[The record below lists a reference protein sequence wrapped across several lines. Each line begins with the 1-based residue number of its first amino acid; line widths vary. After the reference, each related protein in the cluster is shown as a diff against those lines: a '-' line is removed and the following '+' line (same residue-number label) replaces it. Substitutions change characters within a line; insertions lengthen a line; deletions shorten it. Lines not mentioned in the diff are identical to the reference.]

1 MKLLCKPADER
12 YAGAQALKVDVEAC
26 LRRWDPRAGTVSWD
40 LGALA
45 EAERLD
51 DGASPTQRTLDR
63 LSPAARR
70 AVALG
75 ACIGHE
81 LDAATLS
88 QLAEQPQAEVNALL
102 REAESAGILTPQRD
116 DAAPEPLDHDAL
128 RLRFLHDGVHQAAY
142 AALPDAERR
151 AVHLRLGRMAEARS
165 QGQRSDEALFEAAQ
179 HLNLGATLI
188 VEPRERAELAAMNLT
203 AGRKAK
209 ERGAPPAAADFFEAG
224 ISALPD
230 GCFKEDHELAFSL
243 HAEAAECAYLAGQIE
258 RAEALLEV
266 LAAEAR
272 SDLERARAHELRI
285 AVHTTRGQLE
295 EALALGKTALAL
307 LGVPLPEDGAAARK
321 AAADAEIAAARTA
334 LGARRLRD
342 LLDEPETSDARTR
355 AALRLLMSLTLPA
368 ALVSPPL
375 FAFIAARQVNL
386 SLERGHGGVSA
397 YGYMAYAWVA
407 ARAFR
412 RYDEAYELGE
422 LALEMGDRSGQHELS
437 CRLRLLLGA
446 HVSPFAKHLLSSL
459 DLFKEAHEAGIRAG
473 DLTYVAQACVHTA
486 LVRFGLGDECEA
498 VRDEVDG
505 FLALARGAREELAVA
520 ALTSARR
527 ALDELMDPSRGGIS
541 RAPDSR
547 AFHDAAQEE
556 RMAAPSYSAVALI
569 HCALRQQL
577 CFLLEDYEGALRMGS
592 LAEAKV
598 QGGVGDHLATEVF
611 FYTCLTQ
618 LSPALSRGR
627 QLSAVSLASY
637 RDRLSAWADQC
648 PDNYRHKHLL
658 VRAES
663 ARAAGEELAAMKLYD
678 QAIEAAKVNGFVR
691 DEALASE
698 LCAKFHLA
706 SGRERIAHV
715 YMMDAHEGYAR
726 WGATA
731 KVRQLSRKYPHLVAR
746 MGILGQPSRPA
757 EGSIPPSV
765 ERGGAL
771 DAMAVLRASRALS
784 GELVLERLFERL
796 LRVLSEST
804 GARRAVLLLA
814 RDGALTVEAE
824 RTSDPEVI
832 RVGPSTPL
840 EAAAGLAASVVQH
853 VAETQQPVVLGSAA
867 TDERFAEDLYVIEAG
882 GRSILCLAMT
892 HQGRLAGV
900 IYMENDATAG
910 YFRAGQVELCG
921 LLASHAAV
929 AVHNA
934 LRYREAQSAS
944 NELRRANEALAAE
957 VERLTEELRQA
968 GGREGQST

>member
-12 YAGAQALKVDVEAC
+12 YPGAQALKVDVEAC
-26 LRRWDPRAGTVSWD
+26 LQRWDARAGAASWD
-40 LGALA
+40 LGPLT
-45 EAERLD
+45 EAQRLD
-51 DGASPTQRTLDR
+51 DGASSTQRTLDR

-88 QLAEQPQAEVNALL
+88 QIAEQPQAEVNALL

-116 DAAPEPLDHDAL
+116 EGAPDPLDDDAL

-165 QGQRSDEALFEAAQ
+165 QRQRSDEALFEAAQ

-188 VEPRERAELAAMNLT
+188 IEPRERAELAAMNLT

-230 GCFKEDHELAFSL
+230 GCFKEDHDLAFSL
-243 HAEAAECAYLAGQIE
+243 HAEAAECAYVGGQIE

-285 AVHTTRGQLE
+285 AVYTTRGQIE

-321 AAADAEIAAARTA
+321 AAADAELAAARTA

-422 LALEMGDRSGQHELS
+422 LALEMGERSGQHELS

-459 DLFKEAHEAGIRAG
+459 DLFKEAHEAGLRAG

-505 FLALARGAREELAVA
+505 SLALARGAREELAVA

-556 RMAAPSYSAVALI
+556 RLATPSYSAVALV

-592 LAEAKV
+592 LAEAKM

-637 RDRLSAWADQC
+637 RDRLSAWAEQC

-757 EGSIPPSV
+757 ESIPPSV

-824 RTSDPEVI
+824 RTSDPEVV

-840 EAAAGLAASVVQH
+840 DAAAGLAASVVQH

-867 TDERFAEDLYVIEAG
+867 TDERFAEDPYVLEAG

-929 AVHNA
+929 AVRNA
-934 LRYREAQSAS
+934 LRYREAQNAS
-944 NELRRANEALAAE
+944 SELRRANEALAAE

-968 GGREGQST
+968 GDREG

>member
-1 MKLLCKPADER
+1 M
-12 YAGAQALKVDVEAC
+12 
-26 LRRWDPRAGTVSWD
+26 
-40 LGALA
+40 
-45 EAERLD
+45 
-51 DGASPTQRTLDR
+51 
-63 LSPAARR
+63 
-70 AVALG
+70 
-75 ACIGHE
+75 
-81 LDAATLS
+81 
-88 QLAEQPQAEVNALL
+88 
-102 REAESAGILTPQRD
+102 
-116 DAAPEPLDHDAL
+116 

-165 QGQRSDEALFEAAQ
+165 QRQRSDEALFEAAQ

-188 VEPRERAELAAMNLT
+188 IEPRERAELAAMNLT

-224 ISALPD
+224 ISALPE
-230 GCFKEDHELAFSL
+230 GCFKEDHDLAFSL
-243 HAEAAECAYLAGQIE
+243 HAEAAECAYVGGQIE

-285 AVHTTRGQLE
+285 AVYTTRGQIE

-321 AAADAEIAAARTA
+321 AAADAELAAARTA

-422 LALEMGDRSGQHELS
+422 LALEMGERSGQHELS

-459 DLFKEAHEAGIRAG
+459 DLFKEAHEAGLRAG

-505 FLALARGAREELAVA
+505 SLALARGAREELAVA

-556 RMAAPSYSAVALI
+556 RLATPSYSAVALV

-592 LAEAKV
+592 LAEAKM

-637 RDRLSAWADQC
+637 RDRLSAWAEQC

-757 EGSIPPSV
+757 ESIPPSV

-824 RTSDPEVI
+824 RTSDPEVV

-840 EAAAGLAASVVQH
+840 DAAAGLAASVVQH

-867 TDERFAEDLYVIEAG
+867 TDERFAEDPYVLEAG

-934 LRYREAQSAS
+934 LRYREAQNAS
-944 NELRRANEALAAE
+944 SELRRANEALAAE

-968 GGREGQST
+968 GDREG

>member
-1 MKLLCKPADER
+1 MKLLCKPADGR
-12 YAGAQALKVDVEAC
+12 FPGAQALKVDVEAC
-26 LRRWDPRAGTVSWD
+26 LR
-40 LGALA
+40 
-45 EAERLD
+45 
-51 DGASPTQRTLDR
+51 
-63 LSPAARR
+63 
-70 AVALG
+70 
-75 ACIGHE
+75 
-81 LDAATLS
+81 
-88 QLAEQPQAEVNALL
+88 
-102 REAESAGILTPQRD
+102 
-116 DAAPEPLDHDAL
+116 
-128 RLRFLHDGVHQAAY
+128 
-142 AALPDAERR
+142 
-151 AVHLRLGRMAEARS
+151 
-165 QGQRSDEALFEAAQ
+165 SDEALFEVAQ
-179 HLNLGATLI
+179 HLNLGAPLLG
-188 VEPRERAELAAMNLT
+188 EPHERAELAAMNLT
-203 AGRKAK
+203 AGRKAR

-230 GCFKEDHELAFSL
+230 GSFKADHELAFSL
-243 HAEAAECAYLAGQIE
+243 HAEAAECAYRGGQIE

-272 SDLERARAHELRI
+272 SDLERARAYELRI
-285 AVHTTRGQLE
+285 AVLTTQGRLE
-295 EALALGKTALAL
+295 EALALGKTALAM
-307 LGVPLPEDGAAARK
+307 LGVPLPEEGAAARK
-321 AAADAEIAAARTA
+321 AAAEAELAAARAA

-355 AALRLLMSLTLPA
+355 AALRLLMALTLPA

-375 FAFIAARQVNL
+375 FTFIAARQVNL

-422 LALEMGDRSGQHELS
+422 LALEMGERSGEQELA
-437 CRLRLLLGA
+437 CRLRFLLGA

-459 DLFKEAHEAGIRAG
+459 DLFKEAHEAGLKAG
-473 DLTYVAQACVHTA
+473 DVTYVAQACVHTA
-486 LVRFGLGDECEA
+486 LIRLGLGDECDA
-498 VRDEVDG
+498 VRDEVDAS
-505 FLALARGAREELAVA
+505 LALARQAREELAVA
-520 ALTSARR
+520 ALIRVRR
-527 ALDELMDPSRGGIS
+527 ALDELMDPSRGGVS

-547 AFHDAAQEE
+547 ASHDAAQEE
-556 RMAAPSYSAVALI
+556 RLAAPSYSAVALI
-569 HCALRQQL
+569 HNALRQQL

-592 LAEAKV
+592 LAEAKM

-611 FYTCLTQ
+611 FYTCLAQ

-637 RDRLSAWADQC
+637 RDRLAAWAEQC

-726 WGATA
+726 WGAAA

-746 MGILGQPSRPA
+746 VGLIGQPSRPP

-765 ERGGAL
+765 ERGGGL
-771 DAMAVLRASRALS
+771 DAMAVLRASRALC

-804 GARRAVLLLA
+804 GARRAVLVLA
-814 RDGALTVEAE
+814 RDGELTVAAE
-824 RTSDPEVI
+824 RTVDPEEV

-840 EAAAGLAASVVQH
+840 EAAAGLAASVVRH

-867 TDERFAEDLYVIEAG
+867 SDERFSEDPYVVEAG

-892 HQGRLAGV
+892 HKGQLVGV
-900 IYMENDATAG
+900 VYLENDAMAG

-921 LLASHAAV
+921 MLASHAAV

-934 LRYREAQSAS
+934 LRFREAQSAS
-944 NELRRANEALAAE
+944 GELRRSNEALAAE
-957 VERLTEELRQA
+957 VARLTEELRRV
-968 GGREGQST
+968 GGCGGQGA